1 MCWDCNL
8 TQKTINNAH
17 DHWFFLKEL
26 MKRITFLAVLMC
38 LLAYYLHS
46 PAMASSAKQP
56 KIFILDSYH
65 HGYEWSAN
73 ELDGLLSRLRE
84 VYPTL
89 DPIVEHL
96 DAKRRSEEDS
106 INLMK
111 SLIRGKYADEK
122 FDLVVALDNPAL
134 NLLLNHRNEL
144 FKGVPLIFGGINDFD
159 FQMLES
165 HENVTGVAQI
175 MNVGQ
180 TIETA
185 LKLHPDTRKILVLHD
200 YTSTGLAMRRELE
213 KLAPNFSDK
222 VKIIFSNPMTFE
234 EAIDEMRSIPA
245 DSLAL
250 ILTFVTDRHGKTT
263 SIDQSV
269 KTLTSATDRPV
280 YSTHF
285 NAIGHGV
292 VGGSVVG
299 GMKHGRRVADMVL
312 RILDGEEIDK
322 IPVDTSGDSEHIF
335 DYRQLDRFGI
345 HSGILPDGSKIINR
359 PLSFYEQHKTLT
371 IGTISGA
378 FILISFTVILLVSF
392 VKLRKSHTQL
402 QGVRNSLSLSL
413 RELERSQRFLEQ
425 IVENIPDMIF
435 VKDVNNLRFVRFNK
449 AGEELLGYGREEL
462 LGKNDYDFFSKE
474 QAEFFI
480 SKDREVISRKDVAE
494 IEHEEISTKN
504 RGRRILR
511 TKKLPVLDSSGEPQF
526 LLGISTDITEQKIA
540 EDELKSAYIRLHQVF
555 ESIIGLIII
564 IDSKTYEIVYANKF
578 SEALYGKK
586 LEGEICY
593 ESLNHMGLPCNK
605 CSMKKVIELNG
616 LPYQREYFNPVLK
629 KHLLIT
635 ERIIRW
641 PDGRDV
647 KFQFAMDTT
656 DFRQSEHEKQQL
668 QSQLLQA
675 QKMEAVGT
683 LAGGIA
689 HDFNNLLQVV
699 LGYSEVILARK
710 NETDVDYRDVQKIR
724 EAGKR
729 GASLVNSLLTFS
741 RKVEA
746 KNVLVNLNHQITS
759 LGNLLSRTIPKDIQ
773 IDLRLNKDLYSIL
786 ADPTQID
793 QILMNLALNAR
804 DAMPHGGTL
813 TVETTNVKLDDD
825 YCNHNLEA
833 KPGEYV
839 RMMICDTGHGMS
851 EETLDH
857 IFEPFFSTKEVGKG
871 TGLGL
876 ATVYGVVKQLGGH
889 IHCESR
895 LHEGTTFSIF
905 FPSASVTQHEQTEA
919 PIDQPLGGHE
929 TILLVDDEEEIR
941 TLGSKI
947 LQEKGYEVILAANG
961 VEALEVFRKQKH
973 SISLVL
979 LDLVMPEMDGLKCSR
994 QILSLNPDAKI
1005 LIASGFSVDV
1015 EVKNLLK
1022 KTTMGVVQKPYAST
1036 ELLTAI
1042 RNALDQDRSGV

>member
-1 MCWDCNL
+1 MHKDMY
-8 TQKTINNAH
+8 
-17 DHWFFLKEL
+17 FPKEF
-26 MKRITFLAVLMC
+26 MKRITFTAVLLC
-38 LLAYYLHS
+38 LLACSLHS
-46 PAMASSAKQP
+46 PCVASSAKQP

-65 HGYEWSAN
+65 HGYEWSAS
-73 ELDGLLSRLRE
+73 ELEGLLSRLRE

-96 DAKRRSEEDS
+96 DAKRRTEEDS
-106 INLMK
+106 TNLMR
-111 SLIRGKYADEK
+111 SLIKEKYADEK
-122 FDLVVALDNPAL
+122 FDMVVALDNPAL
-134 NLLLNHRNEL
+134 NLLLNHRDEL
-144 FKGVPLIFGGINDFD
+144 FKDIPLVFGGINDFD

-175 MNVGQ
+175 TDVGQ

-185 LKLHPDTRKILVLHD
+185 LKLHPDTSKILVLHD

-213 KLAPNFSDK
+213 KLAPNFSNK

-234 EAIDEMRSIPA
+234 EAIDEMRSIPN

-263 SIDQSV
+263 SLDQSI

-285 NAIGHGV
+285 NAMGHGV

-299 GMKHGRRVADMVL
+299 GREHGRRVADMIL
-312 RILDGEEIDK
+312 RILDGEDIDK
-322 IPVDTSGDSEHIF
+322 IPVDMSGDSEHIF
-335 DYRQLDRFGI
+335 DYRQLERFGI
-345 HSGILPDGSKIINR
+345 PIRSLPAGSKIINR
-359 PLSFYEQHKTLT
+359 PLSFYEQHKNLT
-371 IGTISGA
+371 IGTLSGA
-378 FILISFTVILLVSF
+378 FVLISFTVVLLVSF

-402 QGVRNSLSLSL
+402 QGVRNSLSVSL
-413 RELERSQRFLEQ
+413 RELEKSERFLEQ

-435 VKDVNNLRFVRFNK
+435 VKDVDNLRFVRFNK
-449 AGEELLGYGREEL
+449 AGEELLGYSREEL
-462 LGKNDYDFFSKE
+462 LGKNDYDFFSKD

-480 SKDREVISRKDVAE
+480 SKDREVISKKDVAR

-511 TKKLPVLDSSGEPQF
+511 TKKLLVLDSNGEPQF

-540 EDELKSAYIRLHQVF
+540 EDELKSSYIRLHQVF
-555 ESIIGLIII
+555 ESITGLIII

-578 SEALYGKK
+578 SEELYGRK

-593 ESLNHMGLPCNK
+593 ETLNHMGLPCNK

-616 LPYQREYFNPVLK
+616 LPFQREYFNPVLK
-629 KHLLIT
+629 RHLLIT

-710 NETDVDYRDVQKIR
+710 NETDIDYRDVQKIR
-724 EAGKR
+724 LAGKR
-729 GASLVNSLLTFS
+729 GADLINSLLTFS

-746 KNVLVNLNHQITS
+746 KHVMVNLNSQITS
-759 LGNLLSRTIPKDIQ
+759 LGSLLSRTIPKDIQ
-773 IDLRLNKDLYSIL
+773 IDLRLSADLNLIL

-813 TVETTNVKLDDD
+813 TVETANVKLDDD

-833 KPGEYV
+833 KKGEYV
-839 RMMICDTGHGMS
+839 RMVICDTGHGMS

-895 LHEGTTFSIF
+895 LHQGTSFSIF

-919 PIDQPLGGHE
+919 PTDHPLGGHE

-941 TLGSKI
+941 NLGVRI
-947 LQEKGYEVILAANG
+947 LQENGYEIIQAANG
-961 VEALEVFRKQKH
+961 VEALDFFRKQKH

-979 LDLVMPEMDGLKCSR
+979 LDLVMPEMDGVKCSR
-994 QILSLNPDAKI
+994 QILSINPDAKI

-1015 EVKNLLK
+1015 DVKNFLEK
-1022 KTTMGVVQKPYAST
+1022 ATVGIVQKPYGSK
-1036 ELLTAI
+1036 ELLTAVRSAI
-1042 RNALDQDRSGV
+1042 DQDRSRE